1 MAGPDKD
8 RWMATVFPEL
18 APQIAAINGGG
29 TAAPPT
35 APPAPPN
42 PSGNGG
48 GGNGA
53 TATAQAAPQAPPPSP
68 ATAQTAPPDA
78 AAAPPAPPPATT
90 PTAPAHTLPGVGGCW
105 QEVAAW
111 ERARLLFIEVMAEAN
126 PTKKIDV
133 AAFNKAL
140 DAGGTQIGE
149 WCETEGKSV
158 TMLSAGQAASAALG
172 ALAKCM
178 GGDAGADKV
187 QTQRVL
193 LWKAALDKG
202 LTQAKNYVT
211 NQPEDA
217 PDKDA
222 DDPTV
227 PNVDRCWRE
236 AAAMEQALLDFA
248 ETLTAQ
254 IVAKTKPKI
263 DIKTLNKT
271 LAGGGAEITQWLI
284 ATKAVGQGFAT
295 GTAASAA
302 IQALVDCMGKDA
314 GADQGAIKALQKQKT
329 TFDQA
334 IAQAR
339 QQLRGDDP
347 LEGDGTNADDN
358 VMGDAWAESAKTQ
371 EAVRSFAKLA
381 SLASG
386 KPVDYDA
393 VMKSIMGDGSA
404 ITGWVVAGGD
414 KASLLSAG
422 FAISQAFAETEAK
435 IRGDKTVYYKKADL
449 VKAYRLALDAALDKA
464 QQALKN
470 AKPTD

>member
-1 MAGPDKD
+1 
-8 RWMATVFPEL
+8 MATVFPEL

-42 PSGNGG
+42 PAGNGA
-48 GGNGA
+48 GGNGV
-53 TATAQAAPQAPPPSP
+53 TATAQAAPQAPPPPP
-68 ATAQTAPPDA
+68 ATAQPAPPDA
-78 AAAPPAPPPATT
+78 AATPPAPPPATT
-90 PTAPAHTLPGVGGCW
+90 PTAPARTVPNAGGCW

-111 ERARLLFIEVMAEAN
+111 EKARLLFIEVMAEAN
-126 PTKKIDV
+126 PTAKIDV
-133 AAFNKAL
+133 AAFVKAL
-140 DAGGTQIGE
+140 DDGGAQIGE
-149 WCETEGKSV
+149 WCQSEAKSV
-158 TMLSAGQAASAALG
+158 AMLSAGQAASAALG

-178 GGDAGADKV
+178 GADAAADKV

-202 LTQAKNYVT
+202 LLHAKNWVN
-211 NQPEDA
+211 NQPDGT

-236 AAAMEQALLDFA
+236 AAAMEEALLEFA
-248 ETLTAQ
+248 ETLSAQ

-263 DIKTLNKT
+263 DIKTLNKA
-271 LAGGGAEITQWLI
+271 LAAGGAEITQWLV
-284 ATKAVGQGFAT
+284 ATKAAGQAFAT
-295 GTAASAA
+295 GTAASAS
-302 IQALVDCMGKDA
+302 IQALVDCMTKDA
-314 GADQGAIKALQKQKT
+314 GADKGAIKALQKQKT
-329 TFDQA
+329 TLDQA

-339 QQLRGDDP
+339 QTLRDDDP

-386 KPVDYDA
+386 EAVDYDA

-404 ITGWVVAGGD
+404 ITRWVVAGGD

-435 IRGDKTVYYKKADL
+435 IRGDKTVYYKKADM
-449 VKAYRLALDAALDKA
+449 VKAYRQALDAALDKA

-470 AKPTD
+470 AKPAS

>member
-1 MAGPDKD
+1 
-8 RWMATVFPEL
+8 MATVFPEL
-18 APQIAAINGGG
+18 APQIAAIDGGG
-29 TAAPPT
+29 TAAPPP
-35 APPAPPN
+35 APPATPTPA
-42 PSGNGG
+42 GDGA

-53 TATAQAAPQAPPPSP
+53 TATAQATPQAPPPSP
-68 ATAQTAPPDA
+68 SAAQPASPDA
-78 AAAPPAPPPATT
+78 AASPPSPPPPTAA
-90 PTAPAHTLPGVGGCW
+90 PTAPARTVPNAGGCW

-111 ERARLLFIEVMAEAN
+111 ERARLLFIEVMAEAG
-126 PTKKIDV
+126 PTQKIDV
-133 AAFNKAL
+133 AAFTKAL
-140 DAGGTQIGE
+140 DDGGAQIGE
-149 WCETEGKSV
+149 WCQSEAKSV
-158 TMLSAGQAASAALG
+158 AMLSAGQAASAALG

-178 GGDAGADKV
+178 GGDAAADKV
-187 QTQRVL
+187 QAQRVL
-193 LWKAALDKG
+193 LWKAALDKA
-202 LTQAKNYVT
+202 LVHAKNWVN
-211 NQPEDA
+211 NQPEDT

-248 ETLTAQ
+248 EALTAQ

-271 LAGGGAEITQWLI
+271 LAGGGAEITQWLV
-284 ATKAVGQGFAT
+284 ATKAAGQAFAT
-295 GTAASAA
+295 GAAASAS
-302 IQALVDCMGKDA
+302 IQALVDCMTKDA
-314 GADQGAIKALQKQKT
+314 GADKGAVKALQKQKT
-329 TFDQA
+329 TLDQA

-347 LEGDGTNADDN
+347 LEGDGTNTDDN

-386 KPVDYDA
+386 KPVDYDT
-393 VMKSIMGDGSA
+393 VMNSIMGDGSA
-404 ITGWVVAGGD
+404 ITAWVVAGGD

-435 IRGDKTVYYKKADL
+435 IRGDKTVYYKKADM
-449 VKAYRLALDAALDKA
+449 VKAYRAALDAALDKA
-464 QQALKN
+464 QQALKSG
-470 AKPTD
+470 KPAP